1 MKCKDCNKELS
12 ESSQAMTCDI
22 CQRWLCRIQCL
33 EVPEDSLQKY
43 LVLQAML
50 PVLVRIV
57 HEQRLRQRR

>member
-50 PVLVRIV
+50 PCKDCT
-57 HEQRLRQRR
+57 